1 VPITSLKCPKNFQR
15 RKKRQIKTQESASS
29 LKNVSISCKDPN
41 EPEKDPFTSVV
52 KQKFKKRDGKRRKG
66 SSEEMKTREKYL
78 KRNNGKLKEK

>member
-41 EPEKDPFTSVV
+41 EP
-52 KQKFKKRDGKRRKG
+52 KRPLYKRRETKIQKREMVKEGKG
-66 SSEEMKTREKYL
+66 LQRK
-78 KRNNGKLKEK
+78 